1 MRHHSTKIHLK
12 STFPIS
18 QIRNNIHHKC
28 ALLEKGQGCA
38 SFCGDEALQ
47 QAFEF
52 SSAQLIL
59 QCPSLI
65 SNLQRYTR
73 TI

>member
-12 STFPIS
+12 PIFPIS

-28 ALLEKGQGCA
+28 ALQEKGQCVI
-38 SFCGDEALQ
+38 FCGDEALQ

-52 SSAQLIL
+52 SGAQLIL